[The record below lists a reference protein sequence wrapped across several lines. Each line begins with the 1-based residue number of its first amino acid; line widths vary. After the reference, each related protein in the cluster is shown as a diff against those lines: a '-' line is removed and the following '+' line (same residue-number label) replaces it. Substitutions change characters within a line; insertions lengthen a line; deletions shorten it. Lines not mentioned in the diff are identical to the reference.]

1 MNTETTVSLS
11 EQKCAAG
18 LLIFS
23 ATPFGDSKSHP
34 LCPRDQE
41 MVVTTAQ
48 TGEVLLNESM
58 VSPATKSKKGLYP
71 VKGKFTGMVRE
82 DYLKMIVIH
91 QLF

>member
-23 ATPFGDSKSHP
+23 ASPFGDSKSHP
-34 LCPRDQE
+34 LCPGDQE

-48 TGEVLLNESM
+48 TGGTSLSNTICATGRLRS
-58 VSPATKSKKGLYP
+58 VSHRRVMFSL
-71 VKGKFTGMVRE
+71 MR
-82 DYLKMIVIH
+82 
-91 QLF
+91 